1 MIKMISVNVLGSRMN
16 ILIPESVPEDVMMCV
31 YCDSEVASPFCVKC
45 MEYKGVMSIAQWE
58 EYTNNWGY

>member
-16 ILIPESVPEDVMMCV
+16 ILIPESVPEDRMMCV